1 MSAQI
6 LKRAASPVPL
16 SCILHIIAILFLA
29 MLGGSYIGTES
40 PEIETVVELAP
51 DIAEEQQVTPEARP
65 EQVIDNSFTAQI
77 AQEVAENIV
86 QKAAMADSTGNQAL
100 LSSDMAAVNGDGA
113 VANGNGSSTA
123 AYGGSS
129 TSGSTDGENYSS
141 TSNAGSQSAG
151 SSGSAATES
160 IGSISSRF
168 ASRVESNKEYPY
180 MAMKRNQQ
188 GVVTVYATISAG
200 GSLLDSGIAGSSGVS
215 SLDKAALA
223 AVRSSCPFEHG
234 AVDTITITVPIHF
247 YLQ

>member
-160 IGSISSRF
+160 IGSIASRF

-215 SLDKAALA
+215 SLDKA
-223 AVRSSCPFEHG
+223 G
-234 AVDTITITVPIHF
+234 
-247 YLQ
+247 

>member
-141 TSNAGSQSAG
+141 IVIAVAVFQNVHRIHQLL
-151 SSGSAATES
+151 
-160 IGSISSRF
+160 
-168 ASRVESNKEYPY
+168 
-180 MAMKRNQQ
+180 
-188 GVVTVYATISAG
+188 
-200 GSLLDSGIAGSSGVS
+200 LLDVGTDLAQHNAKEIQLLESQGFVGSHQHSAPLG
-215 SLDKAALA
+215 
-223 AVRSSCPFEHG
+223 
-234 AVDTITITVPIHF
+234 
-247 YLQ
+247 

>member
-16 SCILHIIAILFLA
+16 SCILHIKSILFLA
-29 MLGGSYIGTES
+29 ILGGSYIGTES

-160 IGSISSRF
+160 IGSIASRF

-223 AVRSSCPFEHG
+223 AVRSSCLFEHG
-234 AVDTITITVPIHF
+234 AGDTITITVPIHF

>member
-151 SSGSAATES
+151 SRKYWQYSQP
-160 IGSISSRF
+160 F
-168 ASRVESNKEYPY
+168 C
-180 MAMKRNQQ
+180 QQ
-188 GVVTVYATISAG
+188 GRV
-200 GSLLDSGIAGSSGVS
+200 
-215 SLDKAALA
+215 
-223 AVRSSCPFEHG
+223 
-234 AVDTITITVPIHF
+234 
-247 YLQ
+247 

>member
-1 MSAQI
+1 MSAPI

-160 IGSISSRF
+160 IGSIAIRF

-234 AVDTITITVPIHF
+234 AGDTITITVPIHF

>member
-113 VANGNGSSTA
+113 VANGSSTA

-160 IGSISSRF
+160 IGSIASRF

-234 AVDTITITVPIHF
+234 AGDTITITVPIHF

>member
-86 QKAAMADSTGNQAL
+86 QKAAMGDSTGNQAL

-160 IGSISSRF
+160 IGSIASRF

-180 MAMKRNQQ
+180 MAMKRNQH

-234 AVDTITITVPIHF
+234 AGDTITITVPIHF

>member
-77 AQEVAENIV
+77 ALEVAENIV

-160 IGSISSRF
+160 IGSIASRF
-168 ASRVESNKEYPY
+168 ARRVESNKEYPY

-234 AVDTITITVPIHF
+234 AGDTITITVPIHF

>member
-1 MSAQI
+1 MSAPI

-160 IGSISSRF
+160 IGSIASRF

-223 AVRSSCPFEHG
+223 AVRSSCPFEHEAG
-234 AVDTITITVPIHF
+234 DTITITVPIHF

>member
-65 EQVIDNSFTAQI
+65 EQVIDNSSTAQI

-86 QKAAMADSTGNQAL
+86 QKAAMADSNGNQAL

-113 VANGNGSSTA
+113 VANGSSTA

-129 TSGSTDGENYSS
+129 TSGSTGPRA
-141 TSNAGSQSAG
+141 AGAG
-151 SSGSAATES
+151 RISRARRAQAT
-160 IGSISSRF
+160 R
-168 ASRVESNKEYPY
+168 RL
-180 MAMKRNQQ
+180 RRR
-188 GVVTVYATISAG
+188 T
-200 GSLLDSGIAGSSGVS
+200 
-215 SLDKAALA
+215 
-223 AVRSSCPFEHG
+223 R
-234 AVDTITITVPIHF
+234 
-247 YLQ
+247 

>member
-160 IGSISSRF
+160 IGSIASRF

-200 GSLLDSGIAGSSGVS
+200 EA
-215 SLDKAALA
+215 
-223 AVRSSCPFEHG
+223 CW
-234 AVDTITITVPIHF
+234 TVV
-247 YLQ
+247 

>member
-160 IGSISSRF
+160 IGSIASRF
-168 ASRVESNKEYPY
+168 AIRVESNKEYPY

-234 AVDTITITVPIHF
+234 AGDTITITVPIHF